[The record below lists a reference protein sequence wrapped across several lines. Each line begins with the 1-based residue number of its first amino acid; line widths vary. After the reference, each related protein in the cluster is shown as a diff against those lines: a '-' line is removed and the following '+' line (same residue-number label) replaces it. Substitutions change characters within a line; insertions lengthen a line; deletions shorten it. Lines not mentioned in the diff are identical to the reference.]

1 MGGGLQGLF
10 GVCVIEI
17 VEDGHVRVPDD
28 GKPFKFNPKQVV
40 ANRVLS
46 SDARHVMLYGG
57 SRSGKTFLILR
68 ALVVRALAKKSR
80 HAVLRYRFN
89 HLKSSVIYDTLPK
102 MMGMCFPGVAEHCKL
117 DKTDWFYQF
126 HNGSEIWFGGLDDK
140 ERTEKILGQEYST
153 IFFNECSQIPWPS
166 RNMAMTRLAQNTD
179 LRLKAFYDCNPPSV
193 AHWTYKVFI
202 DKLDPDSRLA
212 LKDRNN
218 YDSAIINPEDNR
230 ENLKD
235 EYFNELEVLP
245 DKMRRRFLL
254 GQFQN
259 ADENALWTY
268 DLLDRNRLVEGEI
281 PDLQRIVIAVDPSGC
296 SGPEDTRSDE
306 VGIVV
311 VGLATDGCAYV
322 LEDLSGRLG
331 PAAWGQAVVAAFDRH
346 NADAV
351 VAESNYGGAM
361 VGEVIR
367 SAQGER
373 ARRIPF
379 REVKA
384 TRGKVVRA
392 EPIAALYEQGKVKHA
407 GYFEALED
415 QLCGM
420 TLAGYVGSK
429 SPDRADALIWGVS
442 ELFPAIT
449 ARKEGPWVPPV
460 VQRGYAH
467 LKRR

>member
-1 MGGGLQGLF
+1 
-10 GVCVIEI
+10 VT
-17 VEDGHVRVPDD
+17 
-28 GKPFKFNPKQVV
+28 FKLNPKQEI
-40 ANRVLS
+40 ANRLLGS
-46 SDARHVMLYGG
+46 PAHHVMLYGG
-57 SRSGKTFLILR
+57 SRSGKTFLIVR
-68 ALVVRALAKKSR
+68 AIVVRALAKKSR
-80 HAVLRYRFN
+80 HAILRYRFN
-89 HLKSSVIYDTLPK
+89 HLKASVVYDTLPK
-102 MMGMCFPGVAEHCKL
+102 VMDLCFPGVDDHCNL
-117 DKTDWFYQF
+117 DKSDWFYTLP
-126 HNGSEIWFGGLDDK
+126 NGSEIWFGGLDDK
-140 ERTEKILGQEYST
+140 ERTEKILGQEYAS
-153 IFFNECSQIPWPS
+153 IFLNECSQIPWAS
-166 RNMAMTRLAQNTD
+166 RNMAMTRLAQNTE
-179 LRLKAFYDCNPPSV
+179 LRLKAYYDCNPPSEV
-193 AHWTYKVFI
+193 HWTCRVFI
-202 DKLDPDSRLA
+202 NKLDPETRVA
-212 LKDRNN
+212 LRNPDN
-218 YDSAIINPEDNR
+218 YAAMQLNPGDNR
-230 ENLKD
+230 DNLSED
-235 EYFNELEVLP
+235 YLAELAALP
-245 DKMRRRFLL
+245 DRMRRRFLL
-254 GQFQN
+254 GQFSTS
-259 ADENALWTY
+259 DENALWTF
-268 DLLDRNRLVEGEI
+268 DLLDKQRVVEGEI
-281 PDLQRIVIAVDPSGC
+281 PNLQRIVVAVDPSGC

-449 ARKEGPWVPPV
+449 ARKEGPWTPPV